1 MSTSASASTTA
12 PQRAQS
18 ASTTATR
25 LPAWSGPGRTDAG
38 AGRPTSAGYPDTETS
53 PAASRPRTRAYT
65 ATRATRANRATSS
78 ARSATASATDIPVS
92 TSGRPAAGEHRQRVD
107 DLRLGQRKRITARLG
122 AEEHEVHAQRRA
134 GEDVAPLVRAAG
146 HQPGLHAVED
156 PVGAPQ
162 LAPGQGQPGPLG
174 ERGQHLG
181 RAA

>member
-25 LPAWSGPGRTDAG
+25 LPAWPGPGRTDAG

-65 ATRATRANRATSS
+65 ATRAPRANRATSS

-92 TSGRPAAGEHRQRVD
+92 TSGRPTAGQHRQRVD
-107 DLRLGQRKRITARLG
+107 DRSLGQRQRTAARLG
-122 AEEHEVHAQRRA
+122 TEEHEGHAQRGA
-134 GEDVAPLVRAAG
+134 GEDVAPVGRATG
-146 HQPGLHAVED
+146 HEPGLRAVDD

-162 LAPGQGQPGPLG
+162 LAPGEGQPG
-174 ERGQHLG
+174 
-181 RAA
+181 A